1 MSNTCC
7 GNCGCDPCLC
17 ENPYQPD
24 VDNLKEGTPV
34 IQITGEPESSCIDP
48 DDICPV
54 GPQCEEFTVPSSVTL
69 YDGEDFGD
77 FDIVVEVC
85 DAALYKIGT
94 CVTVR
99 GTVTTSS
106 STQAVLRVTG
116 FNTWTREV
124 TLRQY
129 YNESD
134 NEGAILSGTMHICPM
149 SHCLEETVPEVEV
162 CHEFKVLTSEQFTVP
177 ADDGTATSQLD
188 LAECTDLEQNDRI
201 HIRND
206 DGSIGCYDIFSVD
219 DDGDLLHVT
228 NPGLSGNAA
237 ETTTISAGARVT
249 LIPLCVDVEEAAEAA
264 EESVVWHK
272 SYAPSAYTTGLD
284 EAWHH
289 TGGSPLSQL
298 DSQIASGFYVDVP
311 VLQDEIFLCQ
321 GHVTIGSP
329 KCSVQIKADSTG
341 VFVSATRPAYINPTN
356 FSDGVE
362 GKVPDDAFHGQD
374 YIPFP
379 TCAITEI
386 LVADADGTMRVT
398 FYYANPYYLNNGSPP
413 TVDYVNAVVMPL
425 WNRSLTITKIANW
438 N

>member
-34 IQITGEPESSCIDP
+34 IEITGTPESSCVDP

-69 YDGEDFGD
+69 PDGASFGVST
-77 FDIVVEVC
+77 ITIEVC
-85 DAALYKIGT
+85 DASIYTVGM
-94 CVTVR
+94 CVTLY

-106 STQAVLRVTG
+106 SKQAVLRIEAIDEAART
-116 FNTWTREV
+116 V
-124 TLRQY
+124 TLRQF
-129 YNESD
+129 YNASD
-134 NEGAILSGTMHICPM
+134 NEGAILSGTLHICPM
-149 SHCLEETVPEVEV
+149 SHCLEETEAPVEE

-177 ADDGTATSQLD
+177 AGDSLTTNQLD

-201 HIRND
+201 HIKD
-206 DGSIGCYDIFSVD
+206 DTGVIGCFDIFSINAE
-219 DDGDLLHVT
+219 GDVLQVT

-237 ETTTISAGARVT
+237 ETTTTAAGARVT
-249 LIPLCVDVEEAAEAA
+249 LVPQCVDEEEEEEESEEAPP
-264 EESVVWHK
+264 SIWHK
-272 SYAPSAYTTGLD
+272 SYGPSAYTSGTD
-284 EAWHH
+284 QAWLHS
-289 TGGSPLSQL
+289 GSTPLSQL
-298 DSQIASGFYVDVP
+298 DSQIATGFYVDVP
-311 VLQDEIFLCQ
+311 VSSGDMFLCQ

-329 KCSVQIKADSTG
+329 KCSIQIVADSTG
-341 VFVSATRPAYINPTN
+341 AEVSATRPAYINPTN

-362 GKVPDDAFHGQD
+362 NPGGQD

-386 LVADADGTMRVT
+386 LVADDDGTMRVT
-398 FYYANPYYLNNGSPP
+398 FYYANPYFLDNSLGSSSPNG
-413 TVDYVNAVVMPL
+413 VVWPL
-425 WNRSLTITKIANW
+425 WNRSLTVTKITNW
-438 N
+438 T